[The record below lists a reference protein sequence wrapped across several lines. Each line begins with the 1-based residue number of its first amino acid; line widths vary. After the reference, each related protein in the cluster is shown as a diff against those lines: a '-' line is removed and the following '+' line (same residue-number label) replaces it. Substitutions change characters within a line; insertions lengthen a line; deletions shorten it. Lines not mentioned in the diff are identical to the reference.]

1 MILFWLEF
9 SVSVNRKLRYK
20 VQLCKVTQVLYLNSE
35 WNQTRQRTSKRTGIF
50 MKRSPRQTHT
60 HTAILW
66 FIDGNNSLR
75 KKPSTTSVSSDHTG
89 SEHTGHI
96 HSNQPLGMCNIWFG
110 ISVNKQIVVL
120 WFQRGFTIWLVLWMS
135 ASGRRTETSW
145 LVDLCKMAVLWLFS
159 GCSLSVSGAARS
171 TVLLDASPHVVNS
184 PVTGFHV
191 WQTYWHSEKWAFCSL
206 TQSQFHRCVSS
217 TDIEPRN
224 I

>member
-1 MILFWLEF
+1 MNETKQGSEPVKELKYSW
-9 SVSVNRKLRYK
+9 KG
-20 VQLCKVTQVLYLNSE
+20 VQGK
-35 WNQTRQRTSKRTGIF
+35 
-50 MKRSPRQTHT
+50 HT
-60 HTAILW
+60 HTEILW

-159 GCSLSVSGAARS
+159 ERLWCCSVHRAAGCFSSCCKQSCYRVPCL
-171 TVLLDASPHVVNS
+171 TNLL
-184 PVTGFHV
+184 
-191 WQTYWHSEKWAFCSL
+191 AFGEMSFL
-206 TQSQFHRCVSS
+206 
-217 TDIEPRN
+217 
-224 I
+224 